1 MLTAGR
7 IRHAADILRQ
17 GGLVAYPTEGV
28 YGLGCRPDLPGPIE
42 RLCELKQ
49 RPLNAG
55 LILIA
60 ADPQQLA
67 RFIDPE
73 PVESERLEMTQP
85 HPVTWIVTAGPLSSP
100 WVTGGRATVAVR
112 ITDHPLAAALCRAVD
127 MPLISTSANRR
138 GRPPARNAL
147 QVRRWFAGELDLVV
161 TGATGN
167 LSGPTEIRM
176 ASSGDV
182 LRPSI

>member
-1 MLTAGR
+1 MLNAGR
-7 IRHAADILRQ
+7 LRHAADVIRQ

-28 YGLGCRPDLPGPIE
+28 YGLGCRPDMPDPIE

-60 ADPQQLA
+60 AEPLQLA
-67 RFIDPE
+67 GFINPDGVE
-73 PVESERLEMTQP
+73 LRQLESEQP

-100 WVTGGRATVAVR
+100 WITGGRATVAVR
-112 ITDHPLAAALCRAVD
+112 ITNHPLAAALCRAAD
-127 MPLISTSANRR
+127 LPLVSTSANRR
-138 GRPPARNAL
+138 GRPPARTAL
-147 QVRRWFAGELDLVV
+147 QVRCWFADEIDLVV
-161 TGATGN
+161 TGATGG
-167 LSGPTEIRM
+167 LAGPSEIRV
-176 ASSGDV
+176 ASTGQV